1 MNRLVGRAS
10 RLPGSWHRC
19 MIWVRAGRG
28 LSKATQCPMLRRTGW
43 ERENYP
49 PMICNDGRSFRFRSS
64 MRERSRVFERDGAVV
79 GLSGAIESKFLFLI
93 FVKGNKRLRK
103 LKSMLK

>member
-1 MNRLVGRAS
+1 
-10 RLPGSWHRC
+10 
-19 MIWVRAGRG
+19 
-28 LSKATQCPMLRRTGW
+28 
-43 ERENYP
+43 
-49 PMICNDGRSFRFRSS
+49 